1 MTLWDEIYEKLF
13 SSKTKQIAHKENF
26 SQTENDEAS
35 IIDWLNSL
43 QGIELMDLVHKN
55 YHFKKATINA
65 RPQVQIMNSPYA
77 NGFVVYF
84 DEPFTEKSFSNLF
97 FAFGQR
103 IVDLGYEKISLD
115 RRMREIN
122 QQVKITEK
130 QYFKPPIQKENVGQ
144 KIEQLFGNVSV
155 EKVSF
160 DNKPSYITVLVTI
173 YSDRLYQDAGSF
185 DQFVELIFKP
195 LYG

>member
-1 MTLWDEIYEKLF
+1 MAIWDDIYEKLF
-13 SSKTKQIAHKENF
+13 ASKGRQISHKENF
-26 SQTENDEAS
+26 VRTETDEAN
-35 IIDWLNSL
+35 ITDWLDSA
-43 QGIELMDLVHKN
+43 QGIELMNLVHKN

-65 RPQVQIMNSPYA
+65 SPAVQIMNSPYA

-84 DEPFTEKSFSNLF
+84 GEPFTEKTFSNLF

-103 IVDLGYEKISLD
+103 IVDLGYQKISLD

-130 QYFKPPIQKENVGQ
+130 QYFKPPFQKENIGQ

-155 EKVSF
+155 EKVLF

-185 DQFVELIFKP
+185 DQFVELLFKP

>member
-1 MTLWDEIYEKLF
+1 MALWDDIYEKLF
-13 SSKTKQIAHKENF
+13 ASKEKNISHKENF
-26 SQTENDEAS
+26 SQTETDEAS
-35 IIDWLNSL
+35 ITDWLDSS
-43 QGIELMDLVHKN
+43 QGIELMNLVHKN

-65 RPQVQIMNSPYA
+65 SPTVQIMNSPYA

-84 DEPFTEKSFSNLF
+84 GAPFTEKTFSNLF

-122 QQVKITEK
+122 QQVKTTEK
-130 QYFKPPIQKENVGQ
+130 QYFKPPFQKENVGQ
-144 KIEQLFGNVSV
+144 KIEQLYGNVSV
-155 EKVSF
+155 EKVLF

-185 DQFVELIFKP
+185 DQFVELLFNP
-195 LYG
+195 LYE